1 MRRVVTV
8 AVLLAAVATVVVA
21 APADAH
27 QKGTD
32 GCSVPYIGV
41 GRADRGSN
49 WDFHDECDWHDLA
62 YVYHWYGH
70 SETARKAADDRWR
83 DLMVWDCYSRHRNL
97 PWWNPWPRQD
107 CLNVAWTYYS
117 FVRAYGEQPYRDAW
131 LWGWRNGM
139 H

>member
-107 CLNVAWTYYS
+107 CQDGRGVQRPAARPDRPGHALG
-117 FVRAYGEQPYRDAW
+117 RAVGR
-131 LWGWRNGM
+131 R
-139 H
+139 